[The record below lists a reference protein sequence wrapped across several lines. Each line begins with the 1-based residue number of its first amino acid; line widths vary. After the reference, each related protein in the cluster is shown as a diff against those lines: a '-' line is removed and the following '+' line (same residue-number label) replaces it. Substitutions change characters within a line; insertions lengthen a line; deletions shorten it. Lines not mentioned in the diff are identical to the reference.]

1 MCFFAADLPG
11 IMSWTI
17 NLIWGMI
24 IIRITRDDPQITID
38 ARCLQT
44 IFMAWSRDKM
54 WPNIRV
60 DFLPEWPKIS
70 IQQLVVESAVKHC
83 KDMLKRCKTYT
94 LYTWYLPPH
103 YHKNFHWL
111 TIYMILHVHIHWSL
125 TVSWND
131 MSLKRHNQMHG
142 MHEMHEM
149 QASRTFMASFLI
161 GHWSRDFWANL
172 FFHPHIIPTG
182 INKGASTCGLPAPKT
197 AKWPVV
203 PLPSGCH
210 RSLVHSDA
218 VICRYGSHLCRY
230 GLQSVP
236 GASWC
241 KRAWI
246 RAMTDACFL
255 FRPQIHKLNRNW
267 IGGFLWR
274 FRGFTWFYGFTLF
287 HPLAHLH
294 IFIFLLKHIFLGGQ
308 CLQKNTTS
316 PRLQIPMVGLP
327 GMTLPMVAI
336 LAMDATASQPPS
348 NENP

>member
-1 MCFFAADLPG
+1 MGCMRCMKCRPRGL
-11 IMSWTI
+11 SW
-17 NLIWGMI
+17 
-24 IIRITRDDPQITID
+24 P
-38 ARCLQT
+38 
-44 IFMAWSRDKM
+44 
-54 WPNIRV
+54 V
-60 DFLPEWPKIS
+60 
-70 IQQLVVESAVKHC
+70 
-83 KDMLKRCKTYT
+83 
-94 LYTWYLPPH
+94 
-103 YHKNFHWL
+103 
-111 TIYMILHVHIHWSL
+111 
-125 TVSWND
+125 
-131 MSLKRHNQMHG
+131 
-142 MHEMHEM
+142 
-149 QASRTFMASFLI
+149 FLI

-336 LAMDATASQPPS
+336 LAMDATASPTTIKTKIHRKLSVWWFSTCLSSPQKTVPHQVKTSGSHQLKLMFHIVSPVIGSRPPGHRPS
-348 NENP
+348 RWPPRTSFPALCGAHRPRTKPWSASVFSGIW